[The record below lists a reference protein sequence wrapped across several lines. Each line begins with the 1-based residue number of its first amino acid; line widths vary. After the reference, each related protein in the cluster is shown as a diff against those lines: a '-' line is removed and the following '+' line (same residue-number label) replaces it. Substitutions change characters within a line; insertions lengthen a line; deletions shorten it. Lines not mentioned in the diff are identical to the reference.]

1 MTESELWAHFQEM
14 EDNLNDA
21 YEKNDTEI
29 IFALLADDWVILEP
43 STGLSGKEQFLH
55 AIKAGKLTHSRMKKE
70 IVQVRSYNDF
80 AIVITRGRNEG
91 HYLNTPFGSEQWVTN
106 IYKKIDQQW
115 ICVMTQ
121 EAAVTC
127 Q

>member
-1 MTESELWAHFQEM
+1 MESELRTQFQRM

-21 YEKNDTEI
+21 YEKNDTEKI
-29 IFALLADDWVILEP
+29 SNLLADDWAILE
-43 STGLSGKEQFLH
+43 SATGLSAKEQFLQ
-55 AIKAGKLTHSRMKKE
+55 AIKDGKLAHSSMKKE
-70 IVQVRSYNDF
+70 IVQVKSYNDF
-80 AIVITRGRNEG
+80 AIIITRGRNEG
-91 HYLNTPFGSEQWVTN
+91 HYLDKPFDSEQWVTN
-106 IYKKIDQQW
+106 IYKKINQEW